1 MNNSKRDSSMLQIAC
16 EMTTSQGGPTRSALG
31 VSNYLPNGHQFVI
44 VGNIDS
50 SIEAILI
57 SGRIP
62 YRTLRSDFNNK
73 SGFCLRDLPELI
85 KMIRKSDVIV
95 CHGFY
100 TFPTLISCI
109 LGKDKAVYLMPHG
122 SLEEYEWARSKLK
135 KMFFDRLMEFSSNF
149 KQIIFTCA
157 TIEETHSI
165 KKKYQLNRV
174 EVVGIAVDLPEIQML
189 QVKATDAT
197 MNLLSISRIAPKK
210 RIDTS
215 IRAISLMRGTIL
227 EPNLWIYGGGD
238 EKLTATLKKLAL
250 DLDVDK
256 FVHFEGTIDHGDILN
271 LFSKMDILLLPS
283 ENENFAISVA
293 ESIAHH
299 VPVIVSRAVAL
310 SSFVEENLCG
320 LVIESSSPNLLKDA
334 VLKMSSNLDFYR
346 KACIVAKHK
355 LGHVH
360 VQKNWNS
367 LLGIPTKEGF

>member
-1 MNNSKRDSSMLQIAC
+1 MNNSKKELSILQVAC
-16 EMTTSQGGPTRSALG
+16 EMTTSQGGPTRSALD
-31 VSNYLPNGHQFVI
+31 VSSYLPRGHQFAI

-50 SIEAILI
+50 STESILN
-57 SGRIP
+57 SGGIL
-62 YRTLRSDFNNK
+62 YRNLRSDFNNM
-73 SGFCLRDLPELI
+73 SGLCLRDLPELI
-85 KMIRKSDVIV
+85 KMIRRNDVIIS
-95 CHGFY
+95 HGFY

-109 LGKDKAVYLMPHG
+109 LGKDKTVYLMPHG
-122 SLEEYEWARSKLK
+122 SLEEYQWDRSKLSK
-135 KMFFDRLMEFSSNF
+135 IFFDRLIKFSSSF
-149 KQIIFTCA
+149 KQVIFTCA
-157 TIEETHSI
+157 TIEESHSI
-165 KKKYQLNRV
+165 KKKFQLNRV
-174 EVVGIAVDLPEIQML
+174 EVVGIAVDLPEIPMPQA
-189 QVKATDAT
+189 KDKDAT

-215 IRAISLMRGTIL
+215 IRTISLMRGTIP

-238 EKLTATLKKLAL
+238 EKLIATLQQLAL
-250 DLDVDK
+250 ELDIDK
-256 FVHFEGTIDHGDILN
+256 LVHFEGTIDHGDILN

-283 ENENFAISVA
+283 ENENFAIAVA

-320 LVIESSSPNLLKDA
+320 VVIESSSPKLLKGA
-334 VLKMSSNLDFYR
+334 ILKMSSNLDSYR

-367 LLGIPTKEGF
+367 VLGIPTKEGF

>member
-1 MNNSKRDSSMLQIAC
+1 MNNSKKELSIIQIAC
-16 EMTTSQGGPTRSALG
+16 EMTTSQGGPTRSALDLAK
-31 VSNYLPNGHQFVI
+31 YLPSAHTFTV

-50 SIEAILI
+50 STKSILS
-57 SGRIP
+57 SGRIS
-62 YRTLRSDFNNK
+62 YRNLRSDFNNM

-100 TFPTLISCI
+100 TFPTLVSCI

-122 SLEEYEWARSKLK
+122 SLEEYQWDRSKLRK
-135 KMFFDRLMEFSSNF
+135 IFFDRLIKFSSNF

-157 TIEETHSI
+157 TIEESHSI
-165 KKKYQLNRV
+165 KKKFQLNRV
-174 EVVGIAVDLPEIQML
+174 EVVGIAVDLPEIPMP
-189 QVKATDAT
+189 QVKDKDAT
-197 MNLLSISRIAPKK
+197 TNLLSISRIAPKK

-215 IRAISLMRGTIL
+215 IRTISLMKGTIP

-238 EKLTATLKKLAL
+238 EKLIATLKKLAL
-250 DLDVDK
+250 ELDIDK

-283 ENENFAISVA
+283 ENENFAIAVA

-320 LVIESSSPNLLKDA
+320 LVIESSSPKLLKDA
-334 VLKMSSNLDFYR
+334 ILKMSSNLDFYR
-346 KACIVAKHK
+346 KACIVSKHK

-367 LLGIPTKEGF
+367 VLGIPTKIGL